1 MKLWLA
7 ALTVAVSTLA
17 AFAGPETILGKV
29 RQRGAEIQTQGNLT
43 QIGAALLMYAADHR
57 DLLPD
62 KPGAAGLAKLR
73 PYGMEP
79 AIFVVEYDRKSRV
92 GTWDSLTEANTSF
105 LYLGNAIGRLRELR
119 SPSSIPLLLEKP
131 SARNGERMNCVF
143 ADGHV
148 SGVVLPEG
156 ASAADAVR
164 KLRGMAALA
173 AASAQEKAVWDAL
186 VQAAADF
193 DAAQS
198 RND

>member
-1 MKLWLA
+1 MKLWLVS
-7 ALTVAVSTLA
+7 LIVAVSALT

-29 RQRGAEIQTQGNLT
+29 RQRGAEIQTQGNLK
-43 QIGAALLMYAADHR
+43 QIGAALLMYAADHQ

-62 KPGAAGLAKLR
+62 EPGAAGLAKLR

-79 AIFVVEYDRKSRV
+79 VIFVVEYDRKSRA
-92 GTWDSLTEANTSF
+92 GSWNSLTEANTSF
-105 LYLGNAIGRLRELR
+105 LYLGNVVGRLRELR

-148 SGVVLPEG
+148 SSVNLPEG
-156 ASAADAVR
+156 TSAAEAVR

-173 AASAQEKAVWDAL
+173 AVSEQEKAVWDAL
-186 VQAAADF
+186 VRAASDF